1 VLFLP
6 QALFSNTTKQNAQ
19 DKENKIDPISICL
32 LAAGL
37 VKQIQA
43 GCELYKQAKESFVE
57 IKATVDEVAGVY
69 KEVTG
74 FWSNFSNFFK
84 PKTKQVTP
92 KPVAKSKKS
101 VYKSVDE
108 TQVKVDIVKNLTE
121 FFRLQ
126 EQLAAHIREEEEKSL
141 TVYDPDQNHMEA
153 ALKRVMAQQEMDALV
168 VQIRECMVYQS
179 PPEMGALYSEVFSM
193 KDKIEEEQTQARL
206 SQEAKKRR
214 ELWLRK
220 EEERNFQLKL
230 GYLAVTFIF
239 LLYLWMWL
247 LFVSQWRKT

>member
-1 VLFLP
+1 M
-6 QALFSNTTKQNAQ
+6 
-19 DKENKIDPISICL
+19 DPISICL

-57 IKATVDEVAGVY
+57 IKRTGEEVIAIG
-69 KEVTG
+69 KEVSG
-74 FWSNFSNFFK
+74 FWNQLLGFFGSK
-84 PKTKQVTP
+84 PKAQVA
-92 KPVAKSKKS
+92 KSNGKSKKS
-101 VYKSVDE
+101 DYVSVSE
-108 TQVKVDIVKNLTE
+108 TQVKIDIVKNLTE

-126 EQLAAHIREEEEKSL
+126 EQLAAHIREEEEKSKNI
-141 TVYDPDQNHMEA
+141 YDPDQNLMES
-153 ALKRVMAQQEMDALV
+153 ALKRVMAQQEMDNLV

-206 SQEAKKRR
+206 KEEAKKRQ
-214 ELWLRK
+214 ELWQRK

-230 GYLAVTFIF
+230 AYLVATTTF
-239 LLYLWMWL
+239 LLYLWLWL
-247 LFVSQWRKT
+247 LFVNRWGKT

>member
-1 VLFLP
+1 M
-6 QALFSNTTKQNAQ
+6 
-19 DKENKIDPISICL
+19 E
-32 LAAGL
+32 
-37 VKQIQA
+37 VK
-43 GCELYKQAKESFVE
+43 S
-57 IKATVDEVAGVY
+57 TVDEAVGVY
-69 KEVTG
+69 REVTG

-84 PKTKQVTP
+84 PKAKQSTP
-92 KPVAKSKKS
+92 KPVAKKKEKF
-101 VYKSVDE
+101 VAVDE

-193 KDKIEEEQTQARL
+193 KDKIDEEQTQARL
-206 SQEAKKRR
+206 KQEAIKRQ
-214 ELWLRK
+214 EAWLRK
-220 EEERNFQLKL
+220 EEERNLQAKL
-230 GYLAVTFIF
+230 GAVIATSIF
-239 LLYLWMWL
+239 LLYLWLWL
-247 LFVSQWRKT
+247 LFVSHWGKK